1 MRLQEINP
9 EIHRGLSVFVPN
21 LFDMRQRLKKID
33 HEIKRGL
40 ISQIP
45 SSISVT
51 ISQKKIQGGKP
62 QNS

>member
-21 LFDMRQRLKKID
+21 LFDMRQRLKKVD

-45 SSISVT
+45 SSISGT
-51 ISQKKIQGGKP
+51 INKKKTQGDRP
-62 QNS
+62 QNP